1 LKQRS
6 SICADGVGLPALD
19 PLDDLLRRLECI
31 QFVLPPG
38 GLGGRRQV
46 RKAFD
51 RIALMAE
58 KIDLSHQVLS
68 PFIIG

>member
-1 LKQRS
+1 MHT
-6 SICADGVGLPALD
+6 I
-19 PLDDLLRRLECI
+19 
-31 QFVLPPG
+31 VLPPG
-38 GLGGRRQV
+38 GLRGRRQV

>member
-1 LKQRS
+1 M
-6 SICADGVGLPALD
+6 DGVSLPALD

-58 KIDLSHQVLS
+58 KIDLRHQVLR